1 MKTKEQVLKHLMEVG
16 YTKKAINRIM
26 GFLIGKDLKTMD
38 EVIEY
43 KKGEESF
50 EYFMNWF
57 NSEEKKVK
65 KIKLEAYKEIVDFL
79 KNNVKDAPLYWL
91 EYLNNDIKM
100 LDMLSNPYHTKLNK
114 EYLDELDKLTENTA
128 RKLADS
134 FKGLEILFR
143 K

>member
-26 GFLIGKDLKTMD
+26 GFLIGRDLKTMD

-43 KKGEESF
+43 KTGENNF

-57 NSEEKKVK
+57 NSEDKKVK
-65 KIKLEAYKEIVDFL
+65 KTKLEAYKEIVDFL
-79 KNNVKDAPLYWL
+79 MNNVKDTPLYWL

-100 LDMLSNPYHTKLNK
+100 LDILSHPYHLKLNK
-114 EYLDELDKLTENTA
+114 EYLDELDKQ
-128 RKLADS
+128 
-134 FKGLEILFR
+134 LEIFFR

>member
-1 MKTKEQVLKHLMEVG
+1 MKTKEQVLEHLMEVG

-43 KKGEESF
+43 KTGENNF

-57 NSEEKKVK
+57 GCNRENKKVK
-65 KIKLEAYKEIVDFL
+65 KSKLEAYKEIVDFL
-79 KNNVKDAPLYWL
+79 ISNVKDVPVYWL
-91 EYLNNDIKM
+91 GYLNDDIKTLQVNDLLNNKAKTV
-100 LDMLSNPYHTKLNK
+100 LDDFQDPLR
-114 EYLDELDKLTENTA
+114 A
-128 RKLADS
+128 
-134 FKGLEILFR
+134 LEIWFG

>member
-26 GFLIGKDLKTMD
+26 GFLIGKDLKTID
-38 EVIEY
+38 EHITY

-65 KIKLEAYKEIVDFL
+65 KSKLEAYKEIVDFL

-91 EYLNNDIKM
+91 EYLNDDIKTLQVNDLLNNKAKTV
-100 LDMLSNPYHTKLNK
+100 LDDFQDPLR
-114 EYLDELDKLTENTA
+114 A
-128 RKLADS
+128 
-134 FKGLEILFR
+134 LEIWFG